1 MVRSA
6 LRVVPICYCDN
17 FDGPLDTRG
26 HVSAKEIG
34 PTGTSGVCFSL
45 LKWRCCSKLATEST
59 PRPEVGSSHLPA
71 FATHGIIGMAS
82 FIAQA
87 PNPRCCHFSSLPRN
101 RSGNLNS
108 SGQHDNSIPL
118 IPNPSQA
125 DQQAANGQPPY
136 RSRLTPRAELLEQRL
151 GLDSPKDMRPVRI
164 RESRICQKGIVVKLQ
179 LDQNPKLQM
188 DILGFGQ
195 VSETIWL

>member
-1 MVRSA
+1 MTTLSR
-6 LRVVPICYCDN
+6 
-17 FDGPLDTRG
+17 
-26 HVSAKEIG
+26 
-34 PTGTSGVCFSL
+34 
-45 LKWRCCSKLATEST
+45 
-59 PRPEVGSSHLPA
+59 
-71 FATHGIIGMAS
+71 
-82 FIAQA
+82 
-87 PNPRCCHFSSLPRN
+87 
-101 RSGNLNS
+101 
-108 SGQHDNSIPL
+108 IPL

-125 DQQAANGQPPY
+125 DQQAASGQPPY

-179 LDQNPKLQM
+179 LDQNPTLQM